1 MTTPNIETV
10 RNKCVETCMLFNH
23 LRSSHD
29 HVDAHLLRRRARLAA
44 YGAPPSSPG
53 LRAVAVIV
61 LHVVGS
67 LILASLTS
75 LLLAASS
82 GPGEVFCPRGVLEAS
97 LGFMID
103 GHQNTSCDKT
113 LRSRKWLHDLTGFM
127 ASSINCRF
135 EGTTLALHDIKKKT
149 QPARRDGTC
158 SSALRPRFLCVAS
171 VAESSSSFQPLIS
184 VMAATAAKTVLFEN
198 ASVGDNL

>member
-1 MTTPNIETV
+1 MTTPNIETT

-44 YGAPPSSPG
+44 NGAPPSTPG

-61 LHVVGS
+61 HH
-67 LILASLTS
+67 LILANLSRRLS
-75 LLLAASS
+75 AASS

-113 LRSRKWLHDLTGFM
+113 RRSRMWLHDMTGFM

-135 EGTTLALHDIKKKT
+135 AGTTLALHDMREPNQNQQFGHCLRNVT
-149 QPARRDGTC
+149 AHVPQPCAQDFVHGFCRRVVFKFPTLDLRDGRQRC
-158 SSALRPRFLCVAS
+158 QDSAL
-171 VAESSSSFQPLIS
+171 
-184 VMAATAAKTVLFEN
+184 
-198 ASVGDNL
+198 

>member
-1 MTTPNIETV
+1 
-10 RNKCVETCMLFNH
+10 MLFNH

-29 HVDAHLLRRRARLAA
+29 HADAHLLRRRALLAA
-44 YGAPPSSPG
+44 NEAPPSTPG

-67 LILASLTS
+67 LILASLSS

-82 GPGEVFCPRGVLEAS
+82 GPGEMFCPRGVLEAS

-113 LRSRKWLHDLTGFM
+113 LRSKKWLHDMTGFM

-135 EGTTLALHDIKKKT
+135 AGTTLALHDMREPNQNQQFRNTSKN
-149 QPARRDGTC
+149 
-158 SSALRPRFLCVAS
+158 
-171 VAESSSSFQPLIS
+171 
-184 VMAATAAKTVLFEN
+184 TAWQT
-198 ASVGDNL
+198 

>member
-1 MTTPNIETV
+1 MTTPNIETT
-10 RNKCVETCMLFNH
+10 RNKCVGTCMLFNH

-29 HVDAHLLRRRARLAA
+29 HVDAHLLRHRARLAA
-44 YGAPPSSPG
+44 NGAPPSTPG

-67 LILASLTS
+67 LILANLSSRLS
-75 LLLAASS
+75 AASS

-103 GHQNTSCDKT
+103 GYQNTSCDKT
-113 LRSRKWLHDLTGFM
+113 RRSRMWLHDMTGFM

-135 EGTTLALHDIKKKT
+135 AGTTLALHDMREPHQNQQFGHCLRNVT
-149 QPARRDGTC
+149 AHVPQP
-158 SSALRPRFLCVAS
+158 
-171 VAESSSSFQPLIS
+171 
-184 VMAATAAKTVLFEN
+184 
-198 ASVGDNL
+198 